1 MRVWLVLEGMP
12 KYQVP
17 RSQMMAEARAA
28 TITSGTIRCTSAS
41 PEAMVV
47 ATWVPS
53 RAPPK
58 FRQAAMKM
66 ALRADMTP
74 VETTVAMALAV
85 SWKPLM

>member
-17 RSQMMAEARAA
+17 RSHRIAAVRAA
-28 TITSGTIRCTSAS
+28 MRTSGTTNWESAI
-41 PEAMVV
+41 PLAMVV
-47 ATWVPS
+47 ATWVPR

-58 FRQAAMKM
+58 FRQAAITM
-66 ALRADMTP
+66 ALRADSTP

>member
-17 RSQMMAEARAA
+17 RSHRMAAVRAA
-28 TITSGTIRCTSAS
+28 MITSGTMRCTSAR

-47 ATWVPS
+47 ATWVPR

-58 FRQAAMKM
+58 FRQADIMM

-74 VETTVAMALAV
+74 VETTVAMELAV